1 MGASDFPLP
10 LAGRGRSRRRAFT
23 EPEEDSFIQIATRLA
38 GLSGAL
44 LGWRP
49 AEFWG
54 ATPAELAVILNALAP
69 DAGQPADHDLI
80 ATLKEQ
86 FPDG

>member
-1 MGASDFPLP
+1 MHETIEQSA
-10 LAGRGRSRRRAFT
+10 R
-23 EPEEDSFIQIATRLA
+23 RLA

-54 ATPAELAVILNALAP
+54 ATPSELLVILAEMLP
-69 DAGQPADHDLI
+69 LDAGAADGALI
-80 ATLKEQ
+80 ARLIAQ
-86 FPDG
+86 FPDEPHQG